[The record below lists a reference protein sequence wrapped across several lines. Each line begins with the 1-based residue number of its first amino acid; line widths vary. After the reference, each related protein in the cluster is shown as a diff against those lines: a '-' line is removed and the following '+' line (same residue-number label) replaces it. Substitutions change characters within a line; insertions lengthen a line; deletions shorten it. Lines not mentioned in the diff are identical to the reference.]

1 MFVSYQAS
9 HEKTVKKCL
18 YYFKKMMHY
27 GFVPFFIVII
37 LLFISKD
44 MISSQS
50 QEWNR
55 VVQTGLNS
63 RAFSQPVKH
72 RDYRLETSCPT
83 VIILNCG
90 LKCH

>member
-55 VVQTGLNS
+55 VVQTGLELLGFLS
-63 RAFSQPVKH
+63 ASQAP
-72 RDYRLETSCPT
+72 RLQAWDIMP
-83 VIILNCG
+83 NCYYS
-90 LKCH
+90 